1 MHITSGTMFNPSGP
15 KGSLGKNSASPQRR
29 PAGTS
34 ESHENRAGLYPL
46 RHHHHHQ
53 RVANKVGGH
62 SPWEKK
68 SPPEGGH
75 VVAPSTPGRSP
86 LKSILYVFESFKWM
100 NLISHGQPE
109 EGIAVPKFGD
119 WDESN
124 PSSGEAFTDIFNKVQ
139 KERQSS
145 ATKVPMIIDDSFY
158 LNSYHH
164 ETASS
169 RPTLGKEVR
178 IVWHKVISSKAKSQ
192 SRRKRPVT
200 VVIDEG
206 METNTWQSVI
216 LLVWAVVPSVSV
228 PIGLCFDALFSPW
241 LLSPQFLFATDFEEF
256 LVAVWVVL

>member
-1 MHITSGTMFNPSGP
+1 MSASKWKYSESPPMHITSGTMFNPSGP

-86 LKSILYVFESFKWM
+86 LKVSSRSDES
-100 NLISHGQPE
+100 PE

-169 RPTLGKEVR
+169 RPTKFCCFSWGK
-178 IVWHKVISSKAKSQ
+178 K
-192 SRRKRPVT
+192 
-200 VVIDEG
+200 
-206 METNTWQSVI
+206 
-216 LLVWAVVPSVSV
+216 
-228 PIGLCFDALFSPW
+228 
-241 LLSPQFLFATDFEEF
+241 
-256 LVAVWVVL
+256 